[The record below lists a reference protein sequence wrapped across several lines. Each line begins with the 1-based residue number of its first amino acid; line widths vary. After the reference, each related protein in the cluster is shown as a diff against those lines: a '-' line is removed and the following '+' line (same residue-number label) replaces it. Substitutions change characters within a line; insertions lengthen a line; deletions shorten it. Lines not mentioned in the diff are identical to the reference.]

1 MYDYELRKSVE
12 KSLFKLAKRNPKQ
25 MGIIESKINEI
36 VVEPHHYKSL
46 HSPMQHLYRV
56 HIDKSF
62 VIVFSIDEAKKI
74 VIIEKYGHH
83 DNIYE

>member
-25 MGIIESKINEI
+25 MEIIESKINEI
-36 VVEPHHYKSL
+36 IIEPHHYKNL
-46 HSPMQHLYRV
+46 CAPMQNLYRV

-62 VIVFSIDEAKKI
+62 VLVFSIDESKRI

-83 DNIYE
+83 DKIYE